1 MNFLN
6 KNNPLTEFNVGGSHE
21 QNPLGGIPQGMGANG
36 KMNTVEEGETKKD
49 NYVFSDRLKLD
60 ENLIKK
66 YNLPKNLKG
75 KTMAEASKKLNESFK
90 ETNSKIDRDSTNEMI
105 DRLISASEDLR
116 TSKMSATTP
125 DDKMGQLGGM
135 SNRQNQMFFGGP
147 ENAENMTGNST
158 GSGPGAGAYMA
169 AATGLFDMA
178 NTAFGKTGI
187 DTSGRTD
194 VDSSN
199 VKVGGMAASGALKG
213 AQAGMTFGP
222 WGAAIG
228 GVLGGA
234 ASLVGGNKAK
244 KEALEAE
251 KNYDLGQNA
260 KYRNTFATGGK
271 LDDKKKKTRPVTDEE
286 AEANSYKN
294 SPDSMFTAEGIK
306 QLGFVNEYDNPQV
319 PELNMGKYKD
329 VNYFKPSMDA
339 SGRVILNNT
348 QNNPANA
355 QLYNEQIHN
364 IQKLNPNI
372 QFANNGFIPLSK
384 QNQMDDGGYIRKGF
398 NRKYYD
404 DLVRQGDLSEYDLD
418 NEKSR
423 KQLQQ
428 FLGVND
434 DGLLGRDT
442 FNALK
447 DKYSLRGTGIQ
458 SEGMTDM
465 FDGRDR
471 YNNELD
477 FINKGNVR
485 TDLQN
490 LNKNVVDTDFINNKI
505 EDKEKDSFLD
515 KSGEFLKDHY
525 GDILRYAPVAT
536 NALQL
541 MNLEKPEQESLSR
554 LDNRYKPDYVDE
566 RSLINRASS
575 EYNNVANSLKSAT
588 NGSVGA
594 LRSNLLAAHL
604 NRQKGLS
611 DSFLQADN
619 INRGENRVA
628 QQFNLNVDG
637 TNLQQ
642 SNTEKDLN
650 ARNRAA
656 YDNNKSRF
664 ISQLGNDL
672 GNIGLEQL
680 RKKYPERMDLLYDY
694 KGKYRNA

>member
-6 KNNPLTEFNVGGSHE
+6 KNNPLTEFNVGGSHG

-178 NTAFGKTGI
+178 NTAFGKTGM

-213 AQAGMTFGP
+213 AQAGMAFGP

-228 GVLGGA
+228 GVLGSA
-234 ASLVGGNKAK
+234 AGLVGGNKAK
-244 KEALEAE
+244 KEAIKAE
-251 KNYDLGQNA
+251 TNHDLAQNA
-260 KYRNTFATGGK
+260 QYRNTFATGGK

-306 QLGFVNEYDNPQV
+306 QLGFVNEYDNPQI

-355 QLYNEQIHN
+355 QLYNEQMRN

-372 QFANNGFIPLSK
+372 QFANNGFTPLSK
-384 QNQMDDGGYIRKGF
+384 QNQMNDGGDLTP
-398 NRKYYD
+398 YD
-404 DLVRQGDLSEYDLD
+404 NDELRQFIHKDLY
-418 NEKSR
+418 
-423 KQLQQ
+423 
-428 FLGVND
+428 
-434 DGLLGRDT
+434 
-442 FNALK
+442 
-447 DKYSLRGTGIQ
+447 GIDS
-458 SEGMTDM
+458 SEGMVPYDNQSLTN
-465 FDGRDR
+465 FL
-471 YNNELD
+471 NNEERAWENID
-477 FINKGNVR
+477 FNA
-485 TDLQN
+485 
-490 LNKNVVDTDFINNKI
+490 NNNGMYRDAEPDI
-505 EDKEKDSFLD
+505 VEKAVGKAGDWLKQD
-515 KSGEFLKDHY
+515 NGEF
-525 GDILRYAPVAT
+525 LRYAPAAA
-536 NALQL
+536 NLLQL
-541 MNLEKPEQESLSR
+541 SQLSKPEQESLNR

-566 RSLINRASS
+566 RGLINRASS

-619 INRGENRVA
+619 INRGENKVA
-628 QQFNLNVDG
+628 QQFNLNVDR

-650 ARNRAA
+650 ARNKAA